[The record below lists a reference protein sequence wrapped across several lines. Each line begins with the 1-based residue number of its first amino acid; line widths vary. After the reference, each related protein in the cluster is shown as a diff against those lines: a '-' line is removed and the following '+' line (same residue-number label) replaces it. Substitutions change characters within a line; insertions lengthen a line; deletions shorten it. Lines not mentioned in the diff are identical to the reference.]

1 MQNKGKRKGKLK
13 MLVSKE
19 AIRLDIPH
27 EEGEWV
33 EVVKLPWVKLRAA
46 RKANEKENREI
57 AKEFGA
63 EFVKA
68 LSSSDDSEKAE
79 NRAKNLIKSQQYDE
93 SNFDTHILLDA
104 GLVGWSYGE
113 KVTPDAEF
121 KYVEVDPKSIDMLDE
136 RTVVW
141 IKQEIINLTKPLTEA
156 QEKNF

>member
-1 MQNKGKRKGKLK
+1 

-19 AIRLDIPH
+19 SIRLDIPH

-104 GLVGWSYGE
+104 GLIGWSYGE

-121 KYVEVDPKSIDMLDE
+121 KYVEVDSKSIDMLDE